1 MLIYIHMYL
10 QNICTASTKI
20 KCCKLS
26 ILSKNDTSRLFPLTV
41 SKYLC
46 KDPFLVVGINVV
58 GGFPCLVGPIQQTT
72 VSRVTQK
79 KLSDSLASSPQR
91 NMEPCISSL
100 KIVENVH
107 EAYIQMSYSLIYGF
121 LYNISY
127 IQLHVHLLYLKIQK
141 D

>member
-1 MLIYIHMYL
+1 M
-10 QNICTASTKI
+10 
-20 KCCKLS
+20 
-26 ILSKNDTSRLFPLTV
+26 
-41 SKYLC
+41 
-46 KDPFLVVGINVV
+46 VGINVV

-100 KIVENVH
+100 KNVENVH

-121 LYNISY
+121 IFTTFHIFSYMYIYCIKRYIKIELFLKTQSIYNCSGKYMSIS
-127 IQLHVHLLYLKIQK
+127 K
-141 D
+141 DA